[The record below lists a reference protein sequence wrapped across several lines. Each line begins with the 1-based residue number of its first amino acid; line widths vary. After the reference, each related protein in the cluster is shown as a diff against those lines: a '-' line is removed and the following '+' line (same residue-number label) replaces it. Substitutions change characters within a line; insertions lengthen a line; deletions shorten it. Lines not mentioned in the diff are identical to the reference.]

1 MLVPERRLEDPY
13 QKFTFSPQLSRT
25 LQMLSQYEER
35 PVEVLA
41 EELLAFAVEQ
51 KQAAQVNWRCWN
63 TLSHR
68 QKEVVVLVSRGCTD
82 PEIARKLVIFGGNRQ
97 DARAQ
102 YPAQVQPAQAR
113 AAAHGA
119 DQLGFQGLELP
130 ALRGPQGAW
139 CVVCPPGWDG
149 LPIAY
154 LKKRESAHPRS
165 F

>member
-1 MLVPERRLEDPY
+1 MFVPERRLEDPR

-68 QKEVVVLVSRGCTD
+68 QKEVVVLVSRGCTNQ
-82 PEIARKLVIFGGNRQ
+82 EIARKLVISVETAKTHVRNILHKFGLHR
-97 DARAQ
+97 RE
-102 YPAQVQPAQAR
+102 
-113 AAAHGA
+113 
-119 DQLGFQGLELP
+119 QLRM
-130 ALRGPQGAW
+130 ALIN
-139 CVVCPPGWDG
+139 WDFKDWS
-149 LPIAY
+149 Y
-154 LKKRESAHPRS
+154 LR
-165 F
+165 